1 MASLPMRSWT
11 TDAPIEPQRKKTP
24 VARLASVAPPAR
36 LSALEWSIVAMAER
50 DTLAS
55 LREPGRFLSALSSLF
70 GLRPANR
77 LANDRLEAL
86 RRISVFAWRNNWNVP
101 QSELRNFFAAGFTP
115 DHYELVQKSIG
126 QARTAHRRKTI
137 R

>member
-86 RRISVFAWRNNWNVP
+86 RRMAILAWHHNWNVP
-101 QSELRNFFAAGFTP
+101 KSEIAAFLGVGFSI
-115 DHYELVQKSIG
+115 DHYELIQDSIG
-126 QARTAHRRKTI
+126 HARSARRRRTV

>member
-11 TDAPIEPQRKKTP
+11 ADESAQPERKIVAIGANAAPR
-24 VARLASVAPPAR
+24 AR

-50 DTLAS
+50 DGLAS

-101 QSELRNFFAAGFTP
+101 KTELSSFFAAGFTA
-115 DHYELVQKSIG
+115 DQYELIQKSIG
-126 QARTAHRRKTI
+126 QARAAHRRKTI

>member
-1 MASLPMRSWT
+1 MASLPMRAWAADLSGQ
-11 TDAPIEPQRKKTP
+11 PERKIVP
-24 VARLASVAPPAR
+24 LAVRAAPPAK

-50 DTLAS
+50 DTFAS
-55 LREPGRFLSALSSLF
+55 LREPGRFLSALGSLF
-70 GLRPANR
+70 GVRRANR

-101 QSELRNFFAAGFTP
+101 KAELSNFFAAGFTP

-126 QARTAHRRKTI
+126 QARTAQRRKTI